1 MAPKKKSSSSIV
13 TTTSPAVHPR
23 IAFIKSI
30 KFAGIGLDRS
40 TVSVDRE
47 LLARA
52 REDDLPL
59 EIEVTINQS
68 VLSHVSD
75 HFVIGANF
83 DLAQRSKGSDK
94 KIVSIAATFSAK
106 FNLTKAADEELVRA
120 FAALEA
126 RLIFFP
132 YLRHFV
138 SDISY
143 RMSIDTI
150 VLPMT
155 SELEN

>member
-1 MAPKKKSSSSIV
+1 VNRA
-13 TTTSPAVHPR
+13 
-23 IAFIKSI
+23 
-30 KFAGIGLDRS
+30 
-40 TVSVDRE
+40 
-47 LLARA
+47 LLERA
-52 REDDLPL
+52 REKQQPL

-68 VLSHVSD
+68 VLEYNRDYFIV
-75 HFVIGANF
+75 AAEF
-83 DLAQRSKGSDK
+83 DLTQRSKDSDEAV
-94 KIVSIAATFSAK
+94 VSIAATFSAK
-106 FNLTKAADEELVRA
+106 FSLTAPANEDLIKG